1 MVICDISTPC
11 IVTPG
16 DVMDMT
22 MNLCERSISIWSCQG
37 YGSTWPVTF
46 MSVVGVVAG
55 VCGAAAAEGLWFK
68 VE

>member
-1 MVICDISTPC
+1 
-11 IVTPG
+11 
-16 DVMDMT
+16 MDMT